1 MTAKPDRRVPRAVLA
16 RGLLTLMLGCSAV
29 AGALAQ
35 DRAAASTGAVAL
47 QARYSALQ
55 EQLHNGG
62 FKRPLLLESTQSSD
76 DLKGDVWAVVEYPFS
91 TVSQALQGTGHWCDI
106 LILHLNVKHCRPAGG
121 AGSERLS
128 LSVGRKFDQPLSD
141 AYRVE
146 FGYRVTAADADFLK
160 LQMSADNGPLSTRN
174 YRIGI
179 EAVPLDER
187 RTFLHMSYAY
197 DYGFAARV
205 AVQGYL
211 ATLGAGKVGFTVVE
225 RRPDGQVVY
234 VDNVRGVL
242 ERNTMRYYLAIE
254 AYLGAY
260 TAPPAEQVN
269 KRLRDWFSATERYA
283 LQLHEMEQVDYLEMK
298 RKEIAR
304 MQAPQLAPARSN

>member
-1 MTAKPDRRVPRAVLA
+1 MTAKPNRGFPRALLA
-16 RGLLTLMLGCSAV
+16 RGLLTLMLGCCAV

-35 DRAAASTGAVAL
+35 DLAAATTGAVAL

-55 EQLHNGG
+55 EQLRNSG

-76 DLKGDVWAVVEYPFS
+76 DLKGDVWAVVEYPFA

-106 LILHLNVKHCRPAGG
+106 LILHLNVKHCRASSNAGAEG
-121 AGSERLS
+121 LS
-128 LSVGRKFDQPLSD
+128 LSVGRKFDQALSD

-146 FGYRVTAADADFLK
+146 FTYRVTAAGADYLQ
-160 LQMSADNGPLSTRN
+160 LQMSAENGPLSTRN

-179 EAVPLDER
+179 EAVPLDQR

-197 DYGFAARV
+197 DYGFAAKV
-205 AVQGYL
+205 AIQGYL
-211 ATLGAGKVGFTVVE
+211 ATLGAGKVGFSVVE
-225 RRPDGQVVY
+225 RHPDGQVVY

-242 ERNTMRYYLAIE
+242 ERNTMRYYLAVE

-260 TAPPAEQVN
+260 TAPPAEQVD

-298 RKEIAR
+298 RKEVAR
-304 MQAPQLAPARSN
+304 LQAPQPASARSN